1 MPIAL
6 GAVFYLATRTRKILH
21 LFLIGWTFG
30 LVFFL
35 LGLWWVYAALSGHV
49 GFSPLPAL
57 LLTVLFCSVLS
68 LATALP
74 TALAG
79 LCQNTGCRLFSL
91 AALWTIAEW
100 CRGWWFTGFPWLSFG
115 YSQIPNSPFA
125 AWTPLLGIHGV
136 SWALLM
142 VVACALAAFHW
153 RRNRQALPALAA
165 AIFIL
170 TAPALVPDGHRQSG
184 GELRVSLLQGNVA
197 QTLKW
202 DPDQVIKALSDYQK
216 MAQETGEQLI
226 ILPETAWPVP
236 FYSLPQEYVAGWH
249 DIATEQQGMVI
260 AGVFLE
266 EGDDTYN
273 AAVLLDGEQVKDY
286 RKTHLTPYGEYQPF
300 PDLARRWLRSEAIQF
315 SGLTAGEENKTL
327 TLPGGTQAGM
337 SICYEDAFG
346 DEWREQLP
354 HAHFLVNITNDAWFD
369 TTAMPYQHLQI
380 SQARALETGR
390 WLVRAANTGVTAII
404 NERGEV
410 VRALPLK
417 SQEALTGTIQLRQG
431 ATPYVLIGDTGIA
444 LIAGLML
451 LAAAVVDRRKRASP
465 NS

>member
-1 MPIAL
+1 MVGLCRPVRTCRFFAL
-6 GAVFYLATRTRKILH
+6 AGVAADRS
-21 LFLIGWTFG
+21 
-30 LVFFL
+30 FL
-35 LGLWWVYAALSGHV
+35 LGPVARHRAAHRPCR
-49 GFSPLPAL
+49 PLPKHGMPLVRAGGIVDDRRVVSRL
-57 LLTVLFCSVLS
+57 VVHRLS
-68 LATALP
+68 LAQFRLLANPQLP
-74 TALAG
+74 VRRLDAPARHTRSQLGAAHG
-79 LCQNTGCRLFSL
+79 RRLCSGRLSL
-91 AALWTIAEW
+91 
-100 CRGWWFTGFPWLSFG
+100 
-115 YSQIPNSPFA
+115 
-125 AWTPLLGIHGV
+125 
-136 SWALLM
+136 
-142 VVACALAAFHW
+142 

-249 DIATEQQGMVI
+249 DIATEQQGVVI